1 WAKDAW
7 NTFCG
12 PSCRHWLGLPEM
24 IPPDEEGRQ
33 LLWREYR
40 RVRVL
45 ALGLLTA
52 VFTEGCVGNVDSS
65 TWDRTYSKPNTAAQQ
80 MQNDALDCVPV
91 KAKLFNSWVSDFGPK
106 DHQMCIREKG
116 YTVTTQDSK

>member
-1 WAKDAW
+1 MARISTAARARD
-7 NTFCG
+7 
-12 PSCRHWLGLPEM
+12 
-24 IPPDEEGRQ
+24 
-33 LLWREYR
+33 
-40 RVRVL
+40 L

-80 MQNDALDCVPV
+80 MQNDALDCEPV
-91 KAKLFNSWVSDFGPK
+91 KAKLFNACVSDFGPK
-106 DHQMCIREKG
+106 DHQMCMKEKD